1 MTSPI
6 VLFLLSN
13 LNVIVSEF
21 YDLDV
26 HTIKKIEIKP
36 RRVQASFFGRGRWN
50 LNKVQRCNLRLLSFN
65 SIPYKTYI
73 TCSTLSSIQ

>member
-1 MTSPI
+1 MASPI
-6 VLFLLSN
+6 VLFLSN

-26 HTIKKIEIKP
+26 RTVKTIEIKP
-36 RRVQASFFGRGRWN
+36 RRVQASFYGRGRWN
-50 LNKVQRCNLRLLSFN
+50 LNKVQRCNLRLLLSFN
-65 SIPYKTYI
+65 SIPNKTYI